1 MAKKARILFV
11 CTDGLARCQMAEGF
25 ARYYAGANVVV
36 DSASSGD
43 QSANPYCQWAMNE
56 AGIDVTHLAAS
67 PLKNKDLSS
76 FSHVVTLSGEAEEN
90 LASVPSGV
98 QLEHWRL
105 PDPTKVRGNPQD
117 LIKTF
122 RAVRNATEKK
132 VKDLLTRV
140 LRG

>member
-11 CTDGLARCQMAEGF
+11 CTNGPARCQMAEGF
-25 ARYYAGANVVV
+25 ARYYAGANVAV
-36 DSASSGD
+36 DSVSSGD
-43 QSANPYCQWAMNE
+43 QAANPYCHWAMNE
-56 AGIDVTHLAAS
+56 AGIDVTHLTAS
-67 PLKNKDLSS
+67 SLENKDLSS
-76 FSHVVTLSGEAEEN
+76 FSHVITLSGEAEEN